1 MAIIRIES
9 MASLRRKPAPHDVVT
24 TAVDTTDSVAI
35 VDQPS
40 TPPPDSALKT
50 QLEEL
55 RESERLA

>member
-1 MAIIRIES
+1 